1 MSVLLILFFLFKQKT
16 AYEMRISDWSSDVC
30 SSDLAAPSSSGGS
43 SRCRSARVPP
53 DRFPGAGWGC
63 CGADRR
69 GEGRSWVGHSG
80 IRRSERI
87 ATGQDRHS
95 RESGNDS
102 IGVATDRSSQS
113 LPAAPHPVQC
123 GSADNIPAL
132 LAQDRTSLV

>member
-1 MSVLLILFFLFKQKT
+1 
-16 AYEMRISDWSSDVC
+16 MRISDWSSDVC
-30 SSDLAAPSSSGGS
+30 SSDL
-43 SRCRSARVPP
+43 
-53 DRFPGAGWGC
+53 
-63 CGADRR
+63 
-69 GEGRSWVGHSG
+69 WVGHSG

-123 GSADNIPAL
+123 GSAANLPGL
-132 LAQDRTSLV
+132 LAHWIVTTPFRPMQKTPYPQTGKATCMERRGKNV